1 MAFAIAIVYFLH
13 VCMFSNLSPP
23 LPLLQNNSEVV
34 DNKEGNNKEGNNK
47 EGKDNNGNDIRNSTN

>member
-13 VCMFSNLSPP
+13 MCMSSNQSPP

-34 DNKEGNNKEGNNK
+34 DNKEGNNKEG
-47 EGKDNNGNDIRNSTN
+47 KDNNGNDIRNSTK